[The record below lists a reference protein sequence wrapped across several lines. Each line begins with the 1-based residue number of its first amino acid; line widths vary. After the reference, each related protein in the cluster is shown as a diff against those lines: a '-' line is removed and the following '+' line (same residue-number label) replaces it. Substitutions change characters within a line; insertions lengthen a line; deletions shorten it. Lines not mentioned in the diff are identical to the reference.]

1 MKFLKWLLLLFTP
14 YVNFF
19 EWKVNRFFKG
29 IKSTDNFVNVRKK
42 LLLLMQQNLIV
53 VNVWMEREFKGYK
66 YLKKRVRRKMY
77 RDVEELIGSFD
88 AFVLQSPVNL
98 KKLNAMLA
106 QKSFSYSKTDDAK
119 IAYLLQI
126 MQFLKP
132 GFHYKYIRTAS
143 FGKLLRNPDEQKL
156 EGDCNQVVT
165 LYAYFYSL
173 KFLLE
178 DLQIKLL
185 PGHVCLHF
193 RGIDIEA
200 TAGVFEKY
208 ADCTSI
214 LPITELISTN
224 LLDLSDYR
232 EEVQSISP
240 RVMVKSAQLAYAIS
254 SLKSLVEQ
262 NLKAAYQNLALA
274 SLHGNDFETAIFY
287 FDKAQ
292 DFKNLKIASHNAA
305 VFYLKKGN
313 YNKAKYYAN
322 KIGDRD
328 FLAEVEKSE
337 FAKEYNDLAK
347 KVSAIKTIEEAK
359 KNKAVFQ
366 KMLFLAQK
374 LGDSQLADD
383 VEKTLHQ
390 I

>member
-19 EWKVNRFFKG
+19 EWRVNRFFRG
-29 IKSTDNFVNVRKK
+29 VKSHDNFVAVRKK
-42 LLLLMQQNLIV
+42 LLFLMQQNMIV
-53 VNVWMEREFKGYK
+53 VNVWMERKFKGYK

-77 RDVEELIGSFD
+77 RDVEGLIARFE
-88 AFVLQSPVNL
+88 AFVAQNPVNL
-98 KKLNAMLA
+98 KKLNELLA
-106 QKSFSYSKTDDAK
+106 QKSLSYAKLDEAK
-119 IAYLLQI
+119 ISYLWQI
-126 MQFLKP
+126 MQFLRP

-156 EGDCNQVVT
+156 EGDCNQIVT

-173 KFLLE
+173 KFPLD

-193 RGIDIEA
+193 KGIDIEA
-200 TAGVFEKY
+200 TAAVFEKY
-208 ADCTSI
+208 SDSTSI

-224 LLDLSDYR
+224 LLDLSDFR

-240 RVMVKSAQLAYAIS
+240 RIMVKSAQLAYAIS
-254 SLKSLVEQ
+254 SLKSLVTQ
-262 NLKAAYQNLALA
+262 NLKAAYQSLAISALHA
-274 SLHGNDFETAIFY
+274 SDFETAIFY

-292 DFKNLKIASHNAA
+292 DFPNLEIAAHNAA

-313 YNKAKYYAN
+313 YKKARYYA
-322 KIGDRD
+322 KKTGESD
-328 FLAEVEKSE
+328 FIAQIDKSE

-347 KVSAIKTIEEAK
+347 KVSAVKTLEEAK
-359 KNKAVFQ
+359 KHKSTFER
-366 KMLFLAQK
+366 MLFLAQK
-374 LGDSQLADD
+374 LGDGDLVAD
-383 VEKTLHQ
+383 VQKTLRQ